1 MRAPEARRRR
11 PYAIGIAAAV
21 ASLCSSAGVAFADGG
36 GITPPDPPQPR
47 DLACV
52 QQCPPGD
59 HVAVAGS
66 TLQVTGVALGSVTE
80 VTYASSGGR
89 IAAPAKVLSDRAV
102 QAKVPDSAIDGPV
115 GVSGTGGSVRVPGD
129 ELRVLPASSV
139 PTGGSFTLD
148 SARATPKSAFYDGT
162 RAPKLTYSFRG
173 GSTTDVVIT
182 VVNRET
188 EEVVDSF
195 VDQAAEPN
203 AASVA
208 TWDGTTSEGT
218 TAPNGEYQFRIG
230 NGASA
235 KAKSTR
241 NATFS
246 FHKFRFPLAV
256 KHGYGDGYGAGRGHE
271 GQDVFAKCGSKL
283 LAVRGGRVQ
292 MNDVQSEAGNYLV
305 IDGKGT
311 RMDFMYAHML
321 RPSPL
326 REGQRVRT
334 GQVIGQVGQTGN
346 AQGCHLHF
354 ELWSA
359 PGYYEGGQAMPSV
372 GTFLK
377 TLDSWS

>member
-1 MRAPEARRRR
+1 MRAPHGAGRRR
-11 PYAIGIAAAV
+11 PYAIGIAASV
-21 ASLCSSAGVAFADGG
+21 ASLCCSAGAAFADGG

-47 DLACV
+47 DFACV
-52 QQCPPGD
+52 AQCPPGD
-59 HVAVAGS
+59 HTAVAGS
-66 TLQVTGVALGSVTE
+66 TIQITGTALSSVTE
-80 VTYASSGGR
+80 VTYASSSGR
-89 IAAPAKVLSDRAV
+89 IAAPARVLSDRAV
-102 QAKVPDSAIDGPV
+102 QAKVPAAATDGPV
-115 GVSGTGGSVRVPGD
+115 GAGSIRVPD
-129 ELRVLPASSV
+129 VELRVLPASAV

-148 SARATPKSAFYDGT
+148 SAAASPKNAFYDGV
-162 RAPKLTYSFRG
+162 RAPKLTYTFRG
-173 GSTTDVVIT
+173 GSPIDVTIT

-188 EEVVDSF
+188 KEVVDTF
-195 VDQAAEPN
+195 VDRAAAPN
-203 AASVA
+203 AANVA
-208 TWDGTTSEGT
+208 TWDGTTTEGT
-218 TAPNGEYQFRIG
+218 TAANGEYQFRIA
-230 NGASA
+230 NGAA
-235 KAKSTR
+235 TKAKTTSE
-241 NATFS
+241 ASFS
-246 FHKFRFPLAV
+246 FHKFRFPLLV
-256 KHGYGDGYGAGRGHE
+256 RHGYGDGYGAGRGHE

-292 MNDVQSEAGNYLV
+292 MNDFQSEAGNYLV

-311 RMDFMYAHML
+311 GMDYMYAHLL

>member
-11 PYAIGIAAAV
+11 PYAIGIAASV
-21 ASLCSSAGVAFADGG
+21 AALGCSAGAAFADGG
-36 GITPPDPPQPR
+36 GIMPGAPPQPR
-47 DLACV
+47 DFACV
-52 QQCPPGD
+52 AQCPPGD
-59 HVAVAGS
+59 HAAVAGS
-66 TLQVTGVALGSVTE
+66 TIQVTGTALGSVTE
-80 VTYASSGGR
+80 VAYSSPSGR
-89 IAAPAKVLSDRAV
+89 VAARANVLSDRAV
-102 QAKVPDSAIDGPV
+102 QAKVPADATDGPV
-115 GVSGTGGSVRVPGD
+115 WVGSVRVPAA
-129 ELRVLPASSV
+129 ELRVLPASAV
-139 PTGGSFTLD
+139 PTGGSFALD
-148 SARATPKSAFYDGT
+148 SAAASPKNAFYDGI
-162 RAPKLTYSFRG
+162 RAPRLTYTFRG
-173 GSTTDVVIT
+173 GSAADVTIT

-188 EEVVDSF
+188 REVVDSF
-195 VDQAAEPN
+195 VDRAAEPN
-203 AASVA
+203 AANTAS
-208 TWDGTTSEGT
+208 WDGTTTGGD
-218 TAPNGEYQFRIG
+218 TAPNGEYQFRIA
-230 NGASA
+230 NGATA
-235 KAKSTR
+235 KAKTTR
-241 NATFS
+241 DASFS

-292 MNDVQSEAGNYLV
+292 MNDFQSAAGNYLV

-311 RMDFMYAHML
+311 ATDFMYAHML
-321 RPSPL
+321 QPSPL